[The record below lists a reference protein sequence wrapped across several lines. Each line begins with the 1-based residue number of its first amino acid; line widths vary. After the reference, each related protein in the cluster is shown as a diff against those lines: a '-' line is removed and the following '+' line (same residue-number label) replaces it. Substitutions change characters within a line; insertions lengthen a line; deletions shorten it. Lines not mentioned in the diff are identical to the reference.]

1 MSDPCKDSTG
11 MKWYA
16 AILTNGKYA
25 IGLMRLCPVHG
36 DTAIPVLVFDD
47 LDNLAN
53 LYSAISNF
61 LNAEG
66 LVEVGDGELPAGSKL
81 EDYLREVTGMPG
93 DAAPET
99 SEMPDTFEVPGAE
112 DLDGIPGTSGTA

>member
-1 MSDPCKDSTG
+1 MSGPCDDSTG

-16 AILTNGKYA
+16 AVLTNGKYA

-36 DTAIPVLVFDD
+36 DVAIPVLVFDD

-81 EDYLREVTGMPG
+81 EDYLREVTGIPG
-93 DAAPET
+93 DVAPET
-99 SEMPDTFEVPGAE
+99 PEAGG
-112 DLDGIPGTSGTA
+112 LDGIPGTSGTA